1 MATAWLSLGSN
12 VEPEH
17 HLRAALSDLRSI
29 CGDIVVSPAYRSKA
43 VGFEGPAFINLAVGL
58 TTDLDPI
65 PLNDALHAIEDRH
78 GRRRDVPRFSSRT
91 LDIDI
96 VLYDDLVLDG
106 PGHLQIPRDELRHAF
121 VLRPLVDIAGDVV
134 HPLTGLTLSQ
144 MQARAVDDGGL
155 EPVSL

>member
-1 MATAWLSLGSN
+1 MARAWLSLGSN

-17 HLRAALSDLRSI
+17 HLQAALAELRSMF
-29 CGDIVVSPAYRSKA
+29 GDIVVSPAYRSKA

-58 TTDLDPI
+58 ATELDPI
-65 PLNDALHAIEDRH
+65 ALNEALHAIEDRH

-96 VLYDDLVLDG
+96 VLYDDLVLEG

-121 VLRPLVDIAGDVV
+121 VLRPLADIAGDVV

-144 MQARAVDDGGL
+144 MQARAANDGEL
-155 EPVSL
+155 EPVGL

>member
-29 CGDIVVSPAYRSKA
+29 FGDIVVSPAYRSKA
-43 VGFEGPAFINLAVGL
+43 VGFEGPAF
-58 TTDLDPI
+58 I

>member
-1 MATAWLSLGSN
+1 MF
-12 VEPEH
+12 
-17 HLRAALSDLRSI
+17 
-29 CGDIVVSPAYRSKA
+29 GDIVVSPAYRSKA

-58 TTDLDPI
+58 TTHLDPI
-65 PLNDALHAIEDRH
+65 ALNDALHGIEDRH

-96 VLYDDLVLDG
+96 VLYDDLVLEG

-121 VLRPLVDIAGDVV
+121 VLRPLAEIAGEVV

-144 MQARAVDDGGL
+144 MQACAQDSGEL
-155 EPVSL
+155 EVVRL

>member
-12 VEPEH
+12 VKPEKN
-17 HLRAALSDLRSI
+17 LRAALSELRAMF
-29 CGDIVVSPAYRSKA
+29 GDILVSPAYRSQA
-43 VGFEGPAFINLAVGL
+43 VGFEGPPFINLAVGL

-65 PLNDALHAIEDRH
+65 ALNEALHAIEDRH

-121 VLRPLVDIAGDVV
+121 VLRPLADIAGGVV
-134 HPLTGLTLSQ
+134 HPLTGLTLSV
-144 MQARAVDDGGL
+144 MQARTLDSAEL
-155 EPVSL
+155 EIVKL

>member
-1 MATAWLSLGSN
+1 MAKAWLSLGSN

-17 HLRAALSDLRSI
+17 HLRAALLELRSMF
-29 CGDIVVSPAYRSKA
+29 GDIVVSPAYRSKA

-58 TTDLDPI
+58 ITELDPVA
-65 PLNDALHAIEDRH
+65 LNDALHAIEDRH

-96 VLYDDLVLDG
+96 VLYDDLVLEG

-121 VLRPLVDIAGDVV
+121 VLRPLADIAGDVV
-134 HPLTGLTLSQ
+134 HPLTGLKLAD
-144 MQARAVDDGGL
+144 MQARATNDGGL
-155 EPVSL
+155 EPVRL